1 MRGSVLRLRHHAS
14 GTSTGVVTYSPTQIQ
29 NATWFVANR
38 SRWLNV
44 PMAMNSVNAVTG
56 RKPTWIRCQRRSR
69 ATRTKKYAPA
79 M

>member
-1 MRGSVLRLRHHAS
+1 MPGSVARLRHQAS

-29 NATWFVANR
+29 NATWSVAKR
-38 SRWLNV
+38 SRWANV
-44 PMAMNSVNAVTG
+44 PIAMNTVNAVTG
-56 RKPTWIRCQRRSR
+56 RNPTWMRCQCVSR